1 MYLQS
6 LSIYASI
13 LSTTDSNDCKPKDP
27 VSCLKK
33 WPIALQPFWDK

>member
-33 WPIALQPFWDK
+33 MAYCPATFLG

>member
-6 LSIYASI
+6 LSIYTSI
-13 LSTTDSNDCKPKDP
+13 LTDSNDCKPKDP

-33 WPIALQPFWDK
+33 MAYCPATFLG